1 MITLHSHT
9 AVINTIFMKSTNDI
23 TEAII
28 GCAMEVHSKLG
39 PGLLESVYKE
49 CLFYELTKVGIPV
62 DKEVPLPLVYKNV
75 KLECGY
81 RIDLLVDK
89 TVVIEVKSVD
99 AIADIHLAQAL
110 TYLRL
115 SRNRFG
121 LLLNFNV
128 VRMKEGIK
136 RVVNGY

>member
-1 MITLHSHT
+1 M
-9 AVINTIFMKSTNDI
+9 NMKSTNDI
-23 TEAII
+23 TETIISRAIEI
-28 GCAMEVHSKLG
+28 HTKLG
-39 PGLLESVYKE
+39 PGLLESVYKA

-62 DKEVPLPLVYKNV
+62 DKEVPLPLVYNNV

-89 TVVIEVKSVD
+89 TVVVEIISVD
-99 AIADIHLAQAL
+99 CIADIHLAQTL

-128 VRMKEGIK
+128 VRMKDGIK